1 MMWKRYAGTPVTS
14 EADEEPMKLQD
25 YSVLIIYNQPRS
37 AVGAH
42 ASISCVESDA
52 GVLAEVEAV
61 AAALEK
67 QGVRHRSVG
76 LRTLHELPEL
86 LLRAPEP
93 LVFNLVEGFL
103 SNGEDANLVPAVC
116 LAHGK
121 GCTGNPT
128 HALTLGLDKW
138 SSKGVLRSAGVAVPA
153 GVVVYPGD
161 PVPVRGVPKGKLIVK
176 PVATDASEG
185 IDEENV
191 MLGEER
197 ERLEGLVRR
206 LHERFSQPVLIEPYV
221 GNRELNVS
229 VIELDGEVKVL
240 AIAEID
246 FSAFSDDKP
255 KIVSYAAKWLEHTF
269 EYQNTPRILPAPI
282 PEDVAKKARKAALR
296 SWKAVGGLDYMRVDF
311 RLDEENEP
319 VAIEVNPN
327 PDISPWGGFAAALE
341 WAGVSYEQFVAKML
355 ENALR
360 RLHARSQPVAAA
372 KKAVAAVPETMPPGL
387 VIRRTEPRD
396 RDAIV
401 QLVADTKFFR
411 DDEVK
416 VAAEVLDEALA
427 KGPDDHYQTFTAEF
441 DGRPVGWVCHGP
453 TPCTVGTYDIYWL
466 AVSPECQGKG
476 LGRHL
481 MRFAEEH
488 IRGRGGRLAVVE
500 TAGRAIYDATR
511 AFYQRIGYR
520 EASRLP
526 EFYAENDDKIIYL
539 KRL

>member
-1 MMWKRYAGTPVTS
+1 MN
-14 EADEEPMKLQD
+14 LQD
-25 YSVLIIYNQPRS
+25 YSVLIIYNQPRT
-37 AVGAH
+37 AVQAT

-67 QGVRHRSVG
+67 LGIRHRAVG
-76 LRTLHELPEL
+76 LLLLQELPAL
-86 LLRAPEP
+86 LLHAPEP

-103 SNGEDANLVPAVC
+103 ANGEDANLVPAIC

-138 SSKGVLRSAGVAVPA
+138 SSKGVLRGAGVTVPA
-153 GVVVYPGD
+153 GIIVYPGD
-161 PVPVRGVPKGKLIVK
+161 PIPVRGVPKGKLIVK

-197 ERLEGLVRR
+197 ERLELLVRR
-206 LHERFSQPVLIEPYV
+206 LHERFSQPVLIEPYI
-221 GNRELNVS
+221 GGSELNVS

-246 FSAFSDDKP
+246 FSAFEEGKP

-282 PEDVAKKARKAALR
+282 PEDVAKKTRKAALR
-296 SWKAVGGLDYMRVDF
+296 AWKAVGGLDYMRVDF
-311 RLDEENEP
+311 RLDAENEP
-319 VAIEVNPN
+319 VVIEVNPN

-341 WAGVSYEQFVAKML
+341 WGGISYDQFVAKML
-355 ENALR
+355 ENALK
-360 RLHARSQPVAAA
+360 RLHARSLPPPTGKPGARMAA
-372 KKAVAAVPETMPPGL
+372 PPPNL
-387 VIRRTEPRD
+387 VIRRSEPRD
-396 RDAIV
+396 RDAVV
-401 QLVADTKFFR
+401 QLIADTKFFR

-416 VAAEVLDEALA
+416 IAAEVLDEALA
-427 KGPDDHYQTFTAEF
+427 KGPEDHYQSFTAEW

-453 TPCTVGTYDIYWL
+453 IACTIGAYDVYWL
-466 AVSPECQGKG
+466 AVSPECQGHG
-476 LGRHL
+476 VGRHL
-481 MRFAEEH
+481 MNVAEEH
-488 IRGRGGRLAVVE
+488 IRSLGGRLAVVE
-500 TAGRAIYDATR
+500 TAGRAIYDSTR
-511 AFYQRIGYR
+511 AFYQRIGYT

-539 KRL
+539 KKL

>member
-1 MMWKRYAGTPVTS
+1 MN
-14 EADEEPMKLQD
+14 LQD

-67 QGVRHRSVG
+67 LGVRHRAEG
-76 LRTLHELPEL
+76 LRTLQELPEL

-103 SNGEDANLVPAVC
+103 SNGEDANLVPAIC

-206 LHERFSQPVLIEPYV
+206 LHERFNQPVLIEPYV
-221 GNRELNVS
+221 GSRELNVS
-229 VIELDGEVKVL
+229 VVELDGEVKVL

-246 FSAFSDDKP
+246 FSAFAEGKP

-296 SWKAVGGLDYMRVDF
+296 AWKAVGGLDYMRVDF

-355 ENALR
+355 GNALG
-360 RLHARSQPVAAA
+360 RLHARSIPAGAGAQANAGAAA
-372 KKAVAAVPETMPPGL
+372 PPPGM
-387 VIRRTEPRD
+387 VIRRTEQRD

-401 QLVADTKFFR
+401 KLVADTKFFR
-411 DDEVK
+411 EDEVT

-427 KGPDDHYQTFTAEF
+427 KGPEDHYQTFTAEM

-453 TPCTVGTYDIYWL
+453 TPCTIGTYDIYWL
-466 AVSPECQGKG
+466 AVSPETQGHG
-476 LGRHL
+476 VGRHL

-488 IRGRGGRLAVVE
+488 IRSLGGRLSVVE
-500 TAGRAIYDATR
+500 TAGRAIYDSTR
-511 AFYQRIGYR
+511 AFYQRIGYT

-526 EFYAENDDKIIYL
+526 EFYAKNDDKIIYL
-539 KRL
+539 KKL